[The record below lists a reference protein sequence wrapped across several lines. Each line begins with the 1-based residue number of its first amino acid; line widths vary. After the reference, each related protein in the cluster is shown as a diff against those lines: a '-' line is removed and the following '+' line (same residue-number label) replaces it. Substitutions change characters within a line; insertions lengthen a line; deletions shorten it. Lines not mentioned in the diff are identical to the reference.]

1 MGCLRQFADCGTDR
15 RGVRREHDRR
25 PSARNGTVMASPS
38 TRCKVLGWMAALLL
52 VTTSCGYH
60 TGGQGVRL
68 PADMHTIYVPAFGN
82 GSHTYHI
89 EETLTAAVVR
99 ELRSRTNY
107 RIVSSDDGT
116 ADATLSGA
124 VLTTF
129 IGPLT
134 YNSQTGG
141 ISSSLVFV
149 GMKVSLVDRNGKVLW
164 DNPNFLYREQYQIA
178 NNGKNFFDEEGPA
191 LDRMAASFSQTLVSD
206 MLEA

>member
-1 MGCLRQFADCGTDR
+1 
-15 RGVRREHDRR
+15 
-25 PSARNGTVMASPS
+25 
-38 TRCKVLGWMAALLL
+38 MAALLL

-141 ISSSLVFV
+141 VSSSMVYV
-149 GMKVSLVDRNGKVLW
+149 VMKVSLVTRKGKVLW
-164 DNPNFLYREQYQIA
+164 GNPNFTYRQQYQIA
-178 NNGKNFFDEEGPA
+178 NNGQNFFEEEGPA
-191 LDRMAASFSQTLVSD
+191 LDRLATDFSRNLVSD
-206 MLEA
+206 ILEAY